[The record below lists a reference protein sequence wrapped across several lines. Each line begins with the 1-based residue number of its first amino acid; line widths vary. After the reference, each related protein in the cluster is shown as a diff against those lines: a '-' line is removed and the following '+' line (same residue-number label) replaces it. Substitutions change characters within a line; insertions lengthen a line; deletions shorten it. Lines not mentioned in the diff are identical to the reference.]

1 MGRDHDPDLRAMLR
15 HRLVSRRSII
25 GPICCHLFDVSLYL
39 IKQRPHLGWVSYFFL
54 SERLSHD
61 HAAGGVNGEMQFAPA
76 SACARAVLFL
86 QPFASAVHFQSRAVD
101 QYVQGP
107 IRHPPE
113 GNWTATSWRA
123 GSKCYD
129 LEQKRSCPEGRKW
142 IP

>member
-1 MGRDHDPDLRAMLR
+1 MRAMLR
-15 HRLVSRRSII
+15 HHLVSRRSII

-61 HAAGGVNGEMQFAPA
+61 DAAGGVNGEMQFAPVL
-76 SACARAVLFL
+76 ACARAVLFL

-113 GNWTATSWRA
+113 GN
-123 GSKCYD
+123 
-129 LEQKRSCPEGRKW
+129 
-142 IP
+142 